1 MVGWMSVKRGKVAM
15 PGTLTLAF
23 KLLVNDRAKFMALL
37 IGITFA
43 VFLMVQMT
51 SMFAG
56 VLSRAS
62 ATVLNIGAKVWVMD
76 PAVNNVSN
84 SIGMPDYVIDFA
96 RSIDGVKFAV
106 ELYSGGALVKMKDG
120 AFQPVS
126 VLGLDDASLFG
137 RPKLETGRIEDIY
150 ADNGFIIVDDSEYP
164 KLGKP
169 GIGAEFELN
178 DFTAKIVGVAK
189 VASSGLFGVPTL
201 YTTYTRAVQYIPST
215 RYTTA
220 YILIEPKSAGDIPH
234 IKSEI
239 GKLGYL
245 ALTSDEFIDRIAT
258 YYKYQTGLG
267 TNILLMTIISF
278 IVGLSISGQTFYTFI
293 IENLEKFGALKAIGA
308 KGRVL
313 VGMILFQATFVSLT
327 GLGLGIGLCTI
338 LIFLARLRLPSYAA
352 MITLGNLSLAFGMV
366 IVIAA
371 ISSYI
376 GVRRVLRIE
385 PFDIFRG

>member
-1 MVGWMSVKRGKVAM
+1 MSVQFGKSVM

-106 ELYSGGALVKMKDG
+106 ALYSGGALVKMKDG
-120 AFQPVS
+120 TFQPVS
-126 VLGLDDASLFG
+126 ILGLDDASLYG
-137 RPKLETGRIEDIY
+137 RPLLETGRIEDIY
-150 ADNGFIIVDDSEYP
+150 ADDGFIIVDDSEYE

-201 YTTYTRAVQYIPST
+201 YTTYSRAVQYIPST
-215 RYTTA
+215 RYWSTQ
-220 YILIEPKSAGDIPH
+220 SALLSYRTWS
-234 IKSEI
+234 KVVLSS
-239 GKLGYL
+239 
-245 ALTSDEFIDRIAT
+245 ALREA
-258 YYKYQTGLG
+258 
-267 TNILLMTIISF
+267 
-278 IVGLSISGQTFYTFI
+278 
-293 IENLEKFGALKAIGA
+293 KA
-308 KGRVL
+308 
-313 VGMILFQATFVSLT
+313 
-327 GLGLGIGLCTI
+327 
-338 LIFLARLRLPSYAA
+338 
-352 MITLGNLSLAFGMV
+352 
-366 IVIAA
+366 
-371 ISSYI
+371 
-376 GVRRVLRIE
+376 
-385 PFDIFRG
+385 